1 MSLTVKRLLDV
12 VISAAAL
19 VILSPIMV
27 VTALAVKLTSR
38 GPVFYPWHVVG
49 RDGKSFVGY
58 KFRSM
63 IDGAD
68 RLKCAFLALNEM
80 TGPVFKMSRDPRVT
94 AVGRVIRKFSVDEF
108 PQLWSVLR
116 GDMSLV
122 GPRPVAHHEWELF
135 EDWQR
140 RKLSVTPGM
149 ICLWHVNGKPKD
161 FEQWVRMD
169 LEYIDKRSL
178 WLDIRILLRGVGYIL
193 RGGSS

>member
-1 MSLTVKRLLDV
+1 
-12 VISAAAL
+12 
-19 VILSPIMV
+19 
-27 VTALAVKLTSR
+27 
-38 GPVFYPWHVVG
+38 
-49 RDGKSFVGY
+49 
-58 KFRSM
+58 
-63 IDGAD
+63 
-68 RLKCAFLALNEM
+68 M

-94 AVGRVIRKFSVDEF
+94 AVGRVIRRFSVDEF

-122 GPRPVAHHEWELF
+122 GPRPVAPQEWGLF

-178 WLDIRILLRGVGYIL
+178 WLDIKILLRGVGYIL
-193 RGGSS
+193 RGESC